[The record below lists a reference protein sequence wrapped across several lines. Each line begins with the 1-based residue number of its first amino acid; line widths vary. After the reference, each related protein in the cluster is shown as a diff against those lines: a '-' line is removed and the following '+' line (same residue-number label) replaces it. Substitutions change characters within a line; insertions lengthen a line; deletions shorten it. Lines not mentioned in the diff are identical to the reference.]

1 MKKFVMFYDW
11 NIIML
16 PYFNPV
22 GNRQSGLIGEDPIVR
37 RNNLISYVAQVAV
50 DGLPYVNVTG
60 TDYDIHDG
68 TGVRDYIHVVD
79 LATGHIACVKKFE
92 ENCALQICSLGTE
105 ELRNYAKSFEDREYQ
120 ALIAVAGKMNCQS
133 FTTKIFATAANIT
146 LEKTRSIILFLVPN
160 LLF

>member
-68 TGVRDYIHVVD
+68 T
-79 LATGHIACVKKFE
+79 
-92 ENCALQICSLGTE
+92 E